1 MTRISK
7 TLLPLLSLA
16 LILTACEGPTGPEG
30 PAGPQGAQGT
40 AGERGPEGPQG
51 LPGGSNMA
59 MFSFT
64 IAEDDFTDSD
74 PPGIEIAAYAAPLIT
89 ADVVENGVVLA
100 YTKPHDGGGIWFLL
114 PTFFG
119 AISYTFTYDVGLF
132 GIVIS
137 RPNDAI
143 EEPQAHRYDG
153 DQIRVVTFSS
163 AGAQKLDGVDT
174 EDYEAVMEL
183 FDAEVNAIR

>member
-7 TLLPLLSLA
+7 TLLPLFSLA

-30 PAGPQGAQGT
+30 PAGPQGAQGA

-51 LPGGSNMA
+51 LSGGSNMA

-64 IAEDDFTDSD
+64 LAEDDFTDNQ
-74 PPGIEIAAYAAPLIT
+74 GVELAAYAAPLIT

-100 YTKPHDGGGIWFLL
+100 YSDLGSDGDLWVPL
-114 PTFFG
+114 PVLFG
-119 AISYTFTYDVGLF
+119 ALSQTFTYAEGSF
-132 GIVIS
+132 GILIS
-137 RPNDAI
+137 RPNTAP
-143 EEPQAHRYDG
+143 PQASVFDG

-163 AGAQKLDGVDT
+163 AGVQKLDGVDT

>member
-16 LILTACEGPTGPEG
+16 LALTACEGPTGPEG
-30 PAGPQGAQGT
+30 PAGPQGAQGA

-51 LPGGSNMA
+51 LSGGSNMA

-64 IAEDDFTDSD
+64 LAEDDFTDNE
-74 PPGIEIAAYAAPLIT
+74 GIELAAYAAPLIT

-100 YTKPHDGGGIWFLL
+100 YSDLGSDRDFWVPLPVFLGTL
-114 PTFFG
+114 
-119 AISYTFTYDVGLF
+119 SQTFTYAEGSL
-132 GIVIS
+132 GILIS
-137 RPNDAI
+137 RPNAAP
-143 EEPQAHRYDG
+143 PQASVFAG